1 MHLGGISM
9 KTLITTLLTK
19 LDQNGCKGTLV
30 PIHHL
35 HDLQQEMV
43 ELYQSRLL
51 NSDLYKF
58 LDGFQYD
65 YSTVLPNAQSIIIAA
80 VPQPI
85 TKIRFIW
92 RGKEREII
100 VPPTYVYTEAEKLVS
115 RIAEDELKKGNF
127 SLVRAKLPLK
137 LLAVRSGLSQYGR
150 NNISY
155 ICGMGSFYRLI
166 ALVSDM
172 PSDSDTWRDIQ
183 RMPDCNNC
191 WACLTSCP
199 TKCIDI
205 NRTIIH
211 ASKCLT
217 YFNESSETFPDWI
230 DCTWHNSLV
239 GCMRCQLACP
249 QNRNYILT
257 TNSEN
262 ILTESEIDLLLSE
275 NKITGLPKTTWDT
288 LEKLNLTE
296 YGLTTLQRNLKALF
310 LR

>member
-1 MHLGGISM
+1 M
-9 KTLITTLLTK
+9 KTLTTTLLTK

-51 NSDLYKF
+51 NNDFIHKY

-85 TKIRFIW
+85 TRLRFIW
-92 RGKEREII
+92 RGKEQEII
-100 VPPTYVYTEAEKLVS
+100 VPPTYIYTEAEKLVLH
-115 RIAEDELKKGNF
+115 IAEDELKKGNF

-217 YFNESSETFPDWI
+217 YINESSETFPDWI

-257 TNSEN
+257 TNFKN
-262 ILTESEIDLLLSE
+262 ILTESEIDRLLSE
-275 NKITGLPKTTWDT
+275 NEITGLPKTTWDT

-296 YGLTTLQRNLKALF
+296 YELTTLQRNLKALL